1 MKKNYFVYYGTEEN
15 AFEVEKNG
23 AYTKDVAIEVAKEYL
38 KDYMLDE
45 DLPYGMKDIDKGE
58 YVTFESKQGYTMFV
72 GVEVKGNLRKIR
84 SKLAD
89 MRREFIAMM

>member
-38 KDYMLDE
+38 KDYMLNE
-45 DLPYGMKDIDKGE
+45 DLAYGMEDIDKGE
-58 YVTFESKQGYTMFV
+58 YVSFESKHGYTMFV
-72 GVEVKGNLRKIR
+72 GIGEKGNLRKIR
-84 SKLAD
+84 SELAE